1 MERFKSRSRL
11 KRDLLKKIPMKKDKP
26 EMKADDVIEFVK
38 LLNESGINIIADG
51 GWEVDALLEKQ

>member
-38 LLNESGINIIADG
+38 LLNENGINVIVDG
-51 GWEVDALLEKQ
+51 G